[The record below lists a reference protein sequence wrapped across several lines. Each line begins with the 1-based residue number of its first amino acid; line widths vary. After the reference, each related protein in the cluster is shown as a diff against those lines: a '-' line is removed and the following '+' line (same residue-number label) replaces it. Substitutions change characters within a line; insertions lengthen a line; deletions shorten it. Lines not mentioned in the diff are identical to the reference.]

1 MPPNRPSTAT
11 AASGQPEA
19 EILRELG
26 RRLRAYRL
34 QQDLRLADVAA
45 RTGLNRNTIVNAEQ
59 GRNPRLGT
67 IVRLLRAYGRLEN
80 LDAFLPIPAVSP
92 LQLARSGGRVRQRAR
107 KPRDG

>member
-1 MPPNRPSTAT
+1 MPPNRPFIAT
-11 AASGQPEA
+11 APGGQPEA

-67 IVRLLRAYGRLEN
+67 IVRLLRAYSRLEN
-80 LDAFLPIPAVSP
+80 LDAFLPIPTISP
-92 LQLARSGGRVRQRAR
+92 LQLARNGGRVRQRAR

>member
-1 MPPNRPSTAT
+1 MARG
-11 AASGQPEA
+11 ASGQPEA

-26 RRLRAYRL
+26 RRLREYRL
-34 QQDLRLADVAA
+34 QQDLRLADVAV
-45 RTGLNRNTIVNAEQ
+45 RTGLNRNTIVNAEA

-80 LDAFLPIPAVSP
+80 LDAFLPVPSVSP
-92 LQLARSGGRVRQRAR
+92 LQLARSGGRLRRRAR

>member
-1 MPPNRPSTAT
+1 MPTSRPSIP
-11 AASGQPEA
+11 AAAAGQPAA